1 MAEISMKLI
10 KNHALTR
17 ELRRDVFGVDVRV
30 LSSPSHFDQ
39 IAFIGEP
46 HPKRDSIARARIEYY
61 ARVHPRDMGLNGKA
75 DAAAITDERREIKTQ
90 PPLLWLLLRT
100 ERRGEAD

>member
-1 MAEISMKLI
+1 
-10 KNHALTR
+10 
-17 ELRRDVFGVDVRV
+17 
-30 LSSPSHFDQ
+30 
-39 IAFIGEP
+39 
-46 HPKRDSIARARIEYY
+46 
-61 ARVHPRDMGLNGKA
+61 MGLNGKA